1 MKTLLLRLF
10 ALASLFASTGMLR
23 AADDL
28 NAVFQRGRAAFYR
41 GDYETAKVYLTQVAT
56 ASPGHAETKNM
67 LGYINAHGKKAAAT
81 PQQTYAAVILP
92 KVEFAD
98 VTLPEAL
105 DGLRILTKN
114 ASQGRVTPNIIVK
127 GTAVNEKKFS
137 LTPAAASPTTS
148 TPPSS
153 AISRRRNPPTSLRRR
168 PRNNSSHP
176 QLRTHPRSVSSSR

>member
-10 ALASLFASTGMLR
+10 ALASLFASTGTLR

-28 NAVFQRGRAAFYR
+28 NVVFQQGRAAFYR

-56 ASPGHAETKNM
+56 ASPNHAETKNM

-92 KVEFAD
+92 KVDFTD

-127 GTAVNEKKFS
+127 GTAVNQKKFS
-137 LTPAAASPTTS
+137 LTLNNIPLTQALEYAVQQAGGRLTYDKHAAIVSDLAQAEPSNLAP
-148 TPPSS
+148 TPP
-153 AISRRRNPPTSLRRR
+153 AK
-168 PRNNSSHP
+168 
-176 QLRTHPRSVSSSR
+176 